1 MQQKKQ
7 KKKTTK
13 MNRRIFIGTI
23 SSFLVTTTV
32 NAAQRKLKKLKKF
45 HFRIK
50 TKDGN
55 IVGNVTIEAFD
66 VESAKCKLKKRYPD
80 CEILNVNYPD

>member
-1 MQQKKQ
+1 MQQ

-32 NAAQRKLKKLKKF
+32 NAAQRKLKKF

-66 VESAKCKLKKRYPD
+66 VEAAKCKLKKRYPD
-80 CEILNVNYPD
+80 CEILNAS

>member
-1 MQQKKQ
+1 
-7 KKKTTK
+7 
-13 MNRRIFIGTI
+13 MNRRTFIAAVF
-23 SSFLVTTTV
+23 SFLVVVTL
-32 NAAQRKLKKLKKF
+32 NAAQRKLKKF

-66 VESAKCKLKKRYPD
+66 VEVAKCKLKKRYPD
-80 CEILNVNYPD
+80 CEILNAS